1 MSKSLI
7 STQSQELRDE
17 TPRGLPLVVT
27 IPGLTDAGSSVAGL
41 NEFIWN
47 SADPQVI
54 IRFSNDDLLDYRA
67 RRPLITLQ
75 DETLIDYEA
84 EELVLAVAHDQL
96 GSQFLHLSGFEPDYR
111 WEAFID
117 EVLGLVDEFEVA
129 HTSIFHA
136 IPMPVP
142 HRRPVQFTLSGTRED
157 LISHNSTWKPT
168 TRIAASVT
176 NLLEYRLAQL
186 DDDVMS
192 WAAMVPHYLAG
203 SDYPTGVL
211 GLISA
216 MSKSTG
222 LIFDTDEVRKRSDTF
237 LDAVDAQIA
246 ESRKTSS
253 KFKNSKIVLININTI
268 LLLVKTC
275 WARKASS
282 LLRKNLLASL
292 SAFLQRIFRQTMT
305 KTIALSEQG
314 NSYVF
319 LVA

>member
-222 LIFDTDEVRKRSDTF
+222 LIFDTDQVRKRSETF

-246 ESRKTSS
+246 ESPENLEQIQELENRFDQYQHDTAAREDLLGKEGIIPSAEELAGEFERFLAT
-253 KFKNSKIVLININTI
+253 NI
-268 LLLVKTC
+268 
-275 WARKASS
+275 
-282 LLRKNLLASL
+282 
-292 SAFLQRIFRQTMT
+292 QTDDDEND
-305 KTIALSEQG
+305 SPE
-314 NSYVF
+314 
-319 LVA
+319 